1 MMERLNRACL
11 GFCAGAIAALVF
23 HQGLAEV
30 FDLLG
35 IGSMRA
41 FRTTPTWP
49 LGLPAIVS
57 LTFGGGLYGAFFAV
71 VSTRLTCSHRLA
83 ALVYGFILGILA
95 LFVFLPLRGIPML
108 HDGAI
113 WPICRT
119 LILNVSWGLG
129 LSLIL
134 PWLQPRPLFRPRLGT
149 KSA

>member
-1 MMERLNRACL
+1 M
-11 GFCAGAIAALVF
+11 IAALIVF
-23 HQGLAEV
+23 WTCAAVIVTADLQY
-30 FDLLG
+30 FDEYIELLQC
-35 IGSMRA
+35 I
-41 FRTTPTWP
+41 
-49 LGLPAIVS
+49 I
-57 LTFGGGLYGAFFAV
+57 
-71 VSTRLTCSHRLA
+71 
-83 ALVYGFILGILA
+83 FIA
-95 LFVFLPLRGIPML
+95 HSFLNNSVPLRGIPML